1 MEYCNLTDKELRIAV
16 MKKFSKLQED
26 SERQYSDFRNKMNQ
40 QKEYFTK
47 HIELLK
53 KKDTEILELKNALES
68 IENRAEQAEERISE
82 LGDRNLETIQVQK
95 REN

>member
-82 LGDRNLETIQVQK
+82 LGDRNLETIQVKK